1 MRLTEKHKTAIQKS
15 AEWIFGIDV
24 QVFLFGSRTN
34 DQLKGG
40 DIDLLIKADGQKMTA
55 RNKVLFLVNLKKQL
69 GEQNI
74 DVVYE
79 KFSYQ
84 KDFFFESIRNQAIR
98 LC

>member
-1 MRLTEKHKTAIQKS
+1 MRLTEKYKTVIQKS
-15 AEWIFGIDV
+15 AECIFGIDV

-40 DIDLLIKADGQKMTA
+40 DIDLLIKAEGQKMTA

-69 GEQNI
+69 GEQHI

-84 KDFFFESIRNQAIR
+84 KDLFFESIRNQAIR
-98 LC
+98 L